1 MVKKAVRPQAQQLTS
16 DYSAFESH
24 HKLTRAL
31 LATNNCNQALL
42 YTTDEIELL
51 QKICN
56 IMVDIG
62 GYRMAWAGY
71 AELDEAKSVRAVA
84 LAGFDDGYI
93 EAVREADASLGLGP
107 TGLAIRTGEPC
118 IIRDIRHELRFKPLL
133 TQALERGYA
142 SVQSVPL
149 KTDHGVIGA
158 ITIYSATPDAFD
170 SEESKLLRA
179 LTDNIAYGIA
189 MLRSRK
195 KSELAE
201 EALRKSE
208 RNFRSITEQ
217 IAEVVYVADSR
228 GMLTFVS
235 PLIEK
240 VFGFRSDEFI
250 GHHFSDYMAEED
262 IPEALRLYNHTLLHQ
277 EKNLVAEFK
286 FKKKDGSL
294 FDGEVHWQY
303 YEDQAISGMIGLIRD
318 ISDRKQQERIRQENE
333 RKLLENQLFLQGIF
347 NDVNFSVFVVDV
359 LPDGTYRYKEHE
371 AVNAKLIGL
380 LHLDF
385 SGKTPEEA
393 FGAEAAKA
401 IHHKYDACIQAGTP
415 IQYTEYV
422 PFLGKDMWWETALH
436 PVRDASG
443 HIFRIIG
450 TTNEVTERRQN
461 VLKTRELR
469 DRYEATIE
477 AAQIGT
483 WDWNVQ
489 TGAVIL
495 NKRWFTMLGYRP
507 EELAPVSMQTWV
519 ERAHPDDYKASMGM
533 VEKLFNGET
542 NYYEFESRLKHK
554 NGTWVW
560 VHVRGSLL
568 SRTPDGKP
576 LRMLGTNI
584 DITERK
590 LTEHALQE
598 SEKSFRVMF
607 EKHSAVKLVI
617 EPGSGK
623 IINANQAAADFY
635 GWSREE
641 LCTMHIQQLNTLSPD
656 KVEEGMQQAQLTG
669 KKHFTFTHRK
679 ADGTLRDVEVFS
691 NPIIIKGKELFYSI
705 IYDVTERKQAE
716 DALKKSE
723 NRFRRLFESHSAVM
737 LLLDPDSGTII
748 DANHAASNF
757 YGWSLD
763 ELRGMNIQQ
772 ITQLTPEELK
782 SNLEKAKTSKQN
794 EFQVRHKR
802 ADGLQRDI
810 ELFSNNIEIDGK
822 NILYAIIHDITDR
835 KQAAEESDR
844 LKAAFLAN
852 ISHEIRT
859 PMNGIL
865 GFSELFKEPD
875 LTGEEKEEYIDLI
888 HQSGLRMLNLINDL
902 MDISKI
908 DAREVKLQITETS
921 ANKLLREVEAF
932 FKPAAKKKGVEL
944 RCTMALSDN
953 DSFMTTDCL
962 KLNQIITNL
971 IQNALKFTTKGSI
984 DFGYNKKKAGLE
996 FFVIDTGR
1004 GIPADKKEKIF
1015 ERFQQVDNSL
1025 TRAHEGA
1032 GLGLSISKAYVEML
1046 GGTIHVE
1053 SKEGVGSTFTFTHPY
1068 KQIKKQQAQSNKD
1081 KVLSTCNSALAFCLL
1096 IVEDDEVSTLLL
1108 KRSLKNQNISILCAE
1123 NGWEAVELVQC
1134 HPEIN
1139 LVLMDLKMPVMSGY
1153 DATKKIK
1160 QLRPDL
1166 PVIAQSAF
1174 TTKEEKQKAR
1184 EAGCSNFITKP
1195 INNTEL
1201 HNLIQELLP

>member
-1 MVKKAVRPQAQQLTS
+1 
-16 DYSAFESH
+16 
-24 HKLTRAL
+24 
-31 LATNNCNQALL
+31 
-42 YTTDEIELL
+42 
-51 QKICN
+51 
-56 IMVDIG
+56 
-62 GYRMAWAGY
+62 
-71 AELDEAKSVRAVA
+71 
-84 LAGFDDGYI
+84 
-93 EAVREADASLGLGP
+93 
-107 TGLAIRTGEPC
+107 
-118 IIRDIRHELRFKPLL
+118 
-133 TQALERGYA
+133 
-142 SVQSVPL
+142 
-149 KTDHGVIGA
+149 
-158 ITIYSATPDAFD
+158 
-170 SEESKLLRA
+170 
-179 LTDNIAYGIA
+179 
-189 MLRSRK
+189 
-195 KSELAE
+195 
-201 EALRKSE
+201 
-208 RNFRSITEQ
+208 
-217 IAEVVYVADSR
+217 
-228 GMLTFVS
+228 
-235 PLIEK
+235 
-240 VFGFRSDEFI
+240 
-250 GHHFSDYMAEED
+250 
-262 IPEALRLYNHTLLHQ
+262 
-277 EKNLVAEFK
+277 
-286 FKKKDGSL
+286 
-294 FDGEVHWQY
+294 
-303 YEDQAISGMIGLIRD
+303 
-318 ISDRKQQERIRQENE
+318 
-333 RKLLENQLFLQGIF
+333 
-347 NDVNFSVFVVDV
+347 
-359 LPDGTYRYKEHE
+359 
-371 AVNAKLIGL
+371 L

-623 IINANQAAADFY
+623 IINANQAAAD
-635 GWSREE
+635 
-641 LCTMHIQQLNTLSPD
+641 
-656 KVEEGMQQAQLTG
+656 
-669 KKHFTFTHRK
+669 
-679 ADGTLRDVEVFS
+679 
-691 NPIIIKGKELFYSI
+691 
-705 IYDVTERKQAE
+705 
-716 DALKKSE
+716 
-723 NRFRRLFESHSAVM
+723 
-737 LLLDPDSGTII
+737 
-748 DANHAASNF
+748 F

>member
-1 MVKKAVRPQAQQLTS
+1 
-16 DYSAFESH
+16 
-24 HKLTRAL
+24 
-31 LATNNCNQALL
+31 
-42 YTTDEIELL
+42 
-51 QKICN
+51 
-56 IMVDIG
+56 
-62 GYRMAWAGY
+62 
-71 AELDEAKSVRAVA
+71 
-84 LAGFDDGYI
+84 
-93 EAVREADASLGLGP
+93 
-107 TGLAIRTGEPC
+107 
-118 IIRDIRHELRFKPLL
+118 
-133 TQALERGYA
+133 
-142 SVQSVPL
+142 
-149 KTDHGVIGA
+149 
-158 ITIYSATPDAFD
+158 
-170 SEESKLLRA
+170 
-179 LTDNIAYGIA
+179 
-189 MLRSRK
+189 
-195 KSELAE
+195 
-201 EALRKSE
+201 
-208 RNFRSITEQ
+208 
-217 IAEVVYVADSR
+217 
-228 GMLTFVS
+228 
-235 PLIEK
+235 
-240 VFGFRSDEFI
+240 
-250 GHHFSDYMAEED
+250 
-262 IPEALRLYNHTLLHQ
+262 
-277 EKNLVAEFK
+277 
-286 FKKKDGSL
+286 
-294 FDGEVHWQY
+294 
-303 YEDQAISGMIGLIRD
+303 
-318 ISDRKQQERIRQENE
+318 
-333 RKLLENQLFLQGIF
+333 
-347 NDVNFSVFVVDV
+347 
-359 LPDGTYRYKEHE
+359 
-371 AVNAKLIGL
+371 
-380 LHLDF
+380 
-385 SGKTPEEA
+385 
-393 FGAEAAKA
+393 
-401 IHHKYDACIQAGTP
+401 
-415 IQYTEYV
+415 
-422 PFLGKDMWWETALH
+422 
-436 PVRDASG
+436 
-443 HIFRIIG
+443 
-450 TTNEVTERRQN
+450 
-461 VLKTRELR
+461 
-469 DRYEATIE
+469 
-477 AAQIGT
+477 
-483 WDWNVQ
+483 
-489 TGAVIL
+489 
-495 NKRWFTMLGYRP
+495 
-507 EELAPVSMQTWV
+507 
-519 ERAHPDDYKASMGM
+519 
-533 VEKLFNGET
+533 
-542 NYYEFESRLKHK
+542 
-554 NGTWVW
+554 
-560 VHVRGSLL
+560 
-568 SRTPDGKP
+568 
-576 LRMLGTNI
+576 
-584 DITERK
+584 
-590 LTEHALQE
+590 
-598 SEKSFRVMF
+598 
-607 EKHSAVKLVI
+607 
-617 EPGSGK
+617 
-623 IINANQAAADFY
+623 
-635 GWSREE
+635 
-641 LCTMHIQQLNTLSPD
+641 
-656 KVEEGMQQAQLTG
+656 
-669 KKHFTFTHRK
+669 
-679 ADGTLRDVEVFS
+679 
-691 NPIIIKGKELFYSI
+691 
-705 IYDVTERKQAE
+705 
-716 DALKKSE
+716 
-723 NRFRRLFESHSAVM
+723 
-737 LLLDPDSGTII
+737 
-748 DANHAASNF
+748 
-757 YGWSLD
+757 
-763 ELRGMNIQQ
+763 MNIQQ

-888 HQSGLRMLNLINDL
+888 HQSSLRMLNLINDL

-944 RCTMALSDN
+944 RCTTALSDN

-996 FFVIDTGR
+996 FFVMDTGR

>member
-635 GWSREE
+635 GWS
-641 LCTMHIQQLNTLSPD
+641 
-656 KVEEGMQQAQLTG
+656 
-669 KKHFTFTHRK
+669 
-679 ADGTLRDVEVFS
+679 
-691 NPIIIKGKELFYSI
+691 
-705 IYDVTERKQAE
+705 
-716 DALKKSE
+716 
-723 NRFRRLFESHSAVM
+723 
-737 LLLDPDSGTII
+737 
-748 DANHAASNF
+748 
-757 YGWSLD
+757 LD

>member
-303 YEDQAISGMIGLIRD
+303 YEDQAISGMIRD

-333 RKLLENQLFLQGIF
+333 RKLLENQLFLQSIF

-623 IINANQAAADFY
+623 IINANQAAAD
-635 GWSREE
+635 
-641 LCTMHIQQLNTLSPD
+641 
-656 KVEEGMQQAQLTG
+656 
-669 KKHFTFTHRK
+669 
-679 ADGTLRDVEVFS
+679 
-691 NPIIIKGKELFYSI
+691 
-705 IYDVTERKQAE
+705 
-716 DALKKSE
+716 
-723 NRFRRLFESHSAVM
+723 
-737 LLLDPDSGTII
+737 
-748 DANHAASNF
+748 F

>member
-333 RKLLENQLFLQGIF
+333 RKLLENQLFLQSIF

-623 IINANQAAADFY
+623 IINANQAAAD
-635 GWSREE
+635 
-641 LCTMHIQQLNTLSPD
+641 
-656 KVEEGMQQAQLTG
+656 
-669 KKHFTFTHRK
+669 
-679 ADGTLRDVEVFS
+679 
-691 NPIIIKGKELFYSI
+691 
-705 IYDVTERKQAE
+705 
-716 DALKKSE
+716 
-723 NRFRRLFESHSAVM
+723 
-737 LLLDPDSGTII
+737 
-748 DANHAASNF
+748 F

>member
-1 MVKKAVRPQAQQLTS
+1 
-16 DYSAFESH
+16 
-24 HKLTRAL
+24 
-31 LATNNCNQALL
+31 
-42 YTTDEIELL
+42 
-51 QKICN
+51 
-56 IMVDIG
+56 
-62 GYRMAWAGY
+62 
-71 AELDEAKSVRAVA
+71 
-84 LAGFDDGYI
+84 
-93 EAVREADASLGLGP
+93 
-107 TGLAIRTGEPC
+107 
-118 IIRDIRHELRFKPLL
+118 
-133 TQALERGYA
+133 
-142 SVQSVPL
+142 
-149 KTDHGVIGA
+149 
-158 ITIYSATPDAFD
+158 
-170 SEESKLLRA
+170 
-179 LTDNIAYGIA
+179 
-189 MLRSRK
+189 
-195 KSELAE
+195 
-201 EALRKSE
+201 
-208 RNFRSITEQ
+208 
-217 IAEVVYVADSR
+217 
-228 GMLTFVS
+228 
-235 PLIEK
+235 
-240 VFGFRSDEFI
+240 
-250 GHHFSDYMAEED
+250 
-262 IPEALRLYNHTLLHQ
+262 
-277 EKNLVAEFK
+277 
-286 FKKKDGSL
+286 
-294 FDGEVHWQY
+294 
-303 YEDQAISGMIGLIRD
+303 
-318 ISDRKQQERIRQENE
+318 
-333 RKLLENQLFLQGIF
+333 
-347 NDVNFSVFVVDV
+347 
-359 LPDGTYRYKEHE
+359 
-371 AVNAKLIGL
+371 
-380 LHLDF
+380 
-385 SGKTPEEA
+385 
-393 FGAEAAKA
+393 
-401 IHHKYDACIQAGTP
+401 
-415 IQYTEYV
+415 
-422 PFLGKDMWWETALH
+422 
-436 PVRDASG
+436 
-443 HIFRIIG
+443 
-450 TTNEVTERRQN
+450 
-461 VLKTRELR
+461 
-469 DRYEATIE
+469 
-477 AAQIGT
+477 
-483 WDWNVQ
+483 
-489 TGAVIL
+489 
-495 NKRWFTMLGYRP
+495 
-507 EELAPVSMQTWV
+507 
-519 ERAHPDDYKASMGM
+519 
-533 VEKLFNGET
+533 
-542 NYYEFESRLKHK
+542 
-554 NGTWVW
+554 
-560 VHVRGSLL
+560 
-568 SRTPDGKP
+568 
-576 LRMLGTNI
+576 
-584 DITERK
+584 
-590 LTEHALQE
+590 
-598 SEKSFRVMF
+598 MF

-996 FFVIDTGR
+996 FFVMDTGR

>member
-333 RKLLENQLFLQGIF
+333 RKLLENQLFLQSIF

-576 LRMLGTNI
+576 LRMFGTNI

-623 IINANQAAADFY
+623 IINANQAAAD
-635 GWSREE
+635 
-641 LCTMHIQQLNTLSPD
+641 
-656 KVEEGMQQAQLTG
+656 
-669 KKHFTFTHRK
+669 
-679 ADGTLRDVEVFS
+679 
-691 NPIIIKGKELFYSI
+691 
-705 IYDVTERKQAE
+705 
-716 DALKKSE
+716 
-723 NRFRRLFESHSAVM
+723 
-737 LLLDPDSGTII
+737 
-748 DANHAASNF
+748 F

>member
-1 MVKKAVRPQAQQLTS
+1 
-16 DYSAFESH
+16 
-24 HKLTRAL
+24 
-31 LATNNCNQALL
+31 
-42 YTTDEIELL
+42 
-51 QKICN
+51 
-56 IMVDIG
+56 
-62 GYRMAWAGY
+62 
-71 AELDEAKSVRAVA
+71 
-84 LAGFDDGYI
+84 
-93 EAVREADASLGLGP
+93 
-107 TGLAIRTGEPC
+107 
-118 IIRDIRHELRFKPLL
+118 
-133 TQALERGYA
+133 
-142 SVQSVPL
+142 
-149 KTDHGVIGA
+149 
-158 ITIYSATPDAFD
+158 
-170 SEESKLLRA
+170 
-179 LTDNIAYGIA
+179 
-189 MLRSRK
+189 
-195 KSELAE
+195 
-201 EALRKSE
+201 
-208 RNFRSITEQ
+208 
-217 IAEVVYVADSR
+217 
-228 GMLTFVS
+228 
-235 PLIEK
+235 
-240 VFGFRSDEFI
+240 
-250 GHHFSDYMAEED
+250 
-262 IPEALRLYNHTLLHQ
+262 
-277 EKNLVAEFK
+277 
-286 FKKKDGSL
+286 
-294 FDGEVHWQY
+294 
-303 YEDQAISGMIGLIRD
+303 
-318 ISDRKQQERIRQENE
+318 
-333 RKLLENQLFLQGIF
+333 
-347 NDVNFSVFVVDV
+347 
-359 LPDGTYRYKEHE
+359 
-371 AVNAKLIGL
+371 
-380 LHLDF
+380 
-385 SGKTPEEA
+385 
-393 FGAEAAKA
+393 
-401 IHHKYDACIQAGTP
+401 
-415 IQYTEYV
+415 
-422 PFLGKDMWWETALH
+422 
-436 PVRDASG
+436 
-443 HIFRIIG
+443 
-450 TTNEVTERRQN
+450 
-461 VLKTRELR
+461 
-469 DRYEATIE
+469 
-477 AAQIGT
+477 
-483 WDWNVQ
+483 
-489 TGAVIL
+489 
-495 NKRWFTMLGYRP
+495 MLGYRP

-996 FFVIDTGR
+996 FFVMDTGR